1 MNRINNNNNNK
12 NKNIKN
18 NNNNNIN
25 NINQNNNR
33 QNQNQS
39 QMSMLAFPHS
49 CSLCNA
55 APLYQVMY
63 YCKEC
68 RQIFCHRCE
77 YYHGPKH
84 PHPYF
89 KIVNTMQ
96 YDFLTKGGKS
106 NFDKF
111 MDGVG
116 KNLEGAYNS
125 VLGFFGGG
133 NRNNNNNNIN
143 NNNNNVNQMSGIQNN
158 NNNVNQNQNNNGQR
172 QPGPQQVSLVQIARN
187 CYDLRNVTDQ
197 QIENALRQTNGNIDD
212 AVILLV
218 GQ

>member
-1 MNRINNNNNNK
+1 
-12 NKNIKN
+12 
-18 NNNNNIN
+18 
-25 NINQNNNR
+25 
-33 QNQNQS
+33 
-39 QMSMLAFPHS
+39 
-49 CSLCNA
+49 
-55 APLYQVMY
+55 MY
-63 YCKEC
+63 FCKEC

-96 YDFLTKGGKS
+96 YVFLTKGGKT

-116 KNLEGAYNS
+116 NKLEGAYNS

-133 NRNNNNNNIN
+133 NRSNNN
-143 NNNNNVNQMSGIQNN
+143 NNNNNVNQMSDFQNN
-158 NNNVNQNQNNNGQR
+158 NNNANHNNGQN